1 MWSMAVQLIYSG
13 LVGEQSY
20 ALIEYL
26 EAVPG
31 VQPIKAGENPATW
44 MLEVTGGASVTG
56 KSKAAA
62 KVDFAEYYKVT
73 PSLTCCDTQSGH
85 QNRISK
91 GPTRHSW
98 HASSEHTGFAS
109 STTAEHQWS
118 MTVRYARPGSRA
130 NTEDCARLGF

>member
-1 MWSMAVQLIYSG
+1 MAVQLIYSG

-56 KSKAAA
+56 KSKAA
-62 KVDFAEYYKVT
+62 KVDFAEYYKVRLL
-73 PSLTCCDTQSGH
+73 PLSL
-85 QNRISK
+85 
-91 GPTRHSW
+91 P
-98 HASSEHTGFAS
+98 
-109 STTAEHQWS
+109 
-118 MTVRYARPGSRA
+118 
-130 NTEDCARLGF
+130 

>member
-1 MWSMAVQLIYSG
+1 MCSWRVAVQLIYSG
-13 LVGEQSY
+13 LVGEQSS

-73 PSLTCCDTQSGH
+73 PLSYL
-85 QNRISK
+85 
-91 GPTRHSW
+91 
-98 HASSEHTGFAS
+98 
-109 STTAEHQWS
+109 
-118 MTVRYARPGSRA
+118 
-130 NTEDCARLGF
+130 L

>member
-1 MWSMAVQLIYSG
+1 M
-13 LVGEQSY
+13 GEQSS

-56 KSKAAA
+56 KSKAA

-73 PSLTCCDTQSGH
+73 HLFL
-85 QNRISK
+85 RIDIRVQ
-91 GPTRHSW
+91 GLLWQLRGCI
-98 HASSEHTGFAS
+98 ASA
-109 STTAEHQWS
+109 
-118 MTVRYARPGSRA
+118 
-130 NTEDCARLGF
+130 